1 MNKQPI
7 SYNDLVHLVNKIC
20 REILISN
27 WKPDYIVGITR
38 GGLIPA
44 VMISQYLNVPMNA
57 LNVSLRDGTEC
68 ESNLW
73 MAEDAFGHLVYDPM
87 ASGSGQKK
95 ILIVDDINDT
105 GATLDWIIQDWPSG
119 CFPDDER
126 WKEVWNNNVKFAVLV
141 DNLASKC
148 SVKMDFV
155 GMEVNKAEKDVWIDY
170 PWEDWWAK

>member
-1 MNKQPI
+1 MNKLPI
-7 SYNDLVHLVNKIC
+7 TYNELVRLVNKIC

-27 WKPDYIVGITR
+27 WRPDYIVGITR

-44 VMISQYLNVPMNA
+44 VMISQYLNVPMHS
-57 LNVSLRDGTEC
+57 LNVTLRDGNEC

-73 MAEDAFGHLVYDPM
+73 MAEDAFGYAIYDPM
-87 ASGSGQKK
+87 CSGNGRKR

-105 GATLDWIIQDWPSG
+105 GATLDWIINDWPSG
-119 CFPDDER
+119 CFPDEPA
-126 WKEVWNNNVKFAVLV
+126 WKEVWNNNVKFAVIV

-155 GMEVNKAEKDVWIDY
+155 GMEVNKTENDIWIDF
-170 PWEDWWAK
+170 PWEDWWTK